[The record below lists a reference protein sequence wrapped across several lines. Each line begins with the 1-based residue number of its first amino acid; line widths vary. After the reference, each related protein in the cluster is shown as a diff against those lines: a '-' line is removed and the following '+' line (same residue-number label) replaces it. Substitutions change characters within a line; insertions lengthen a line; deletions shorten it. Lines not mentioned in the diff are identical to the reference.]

1 MTIRTADAAKA
12 FISGCAGKTLSE
24 DEIAF
29 FRDERPWGLILFRRN
44 IGTPEEVCDLVARFR
59 DLLGDP
65 DRPVLIDQ
73 EGGRVQRIGPPH
85 VRRRP
90 PARHA
95 GLLFAEDEAA
105 GRRMAWLQ
113 ARLIAA
119 DLADLGITIDA
130 VPVLDLATQE
140 THQAIGDR
148 SYGSDPGMVTILG
161 AAAAEGLAAG
171 GLLPVMKHMPGHGRA
186 VVDSHYALPI
196 VKASLSTLMRTD
208 FAPFQALAALP
219 MAMTAH
225 IVFEAI
231 DPARAATIS
240 PIVIEEVIRGR
251 IGFGGLLMSDDL
263 SMKALGGEIGD
274 RAAAVRDAGCDI
286 VLHCNGVFDEM
297 RAVAA
302 AVDGLA
308 GRAAERAS
316 AALSRRQAA
325 QFLDRDAAEAEFA
338 VLAERSASLSPSPG
352 G

>member
-1 MTIRTADAAKA
+1 MTAQTADTAKA
-12 FISGCAGKTLSE
+12 FISGCAGKALTE

-44 IGTPEEVCDLVARFR
+44 IGTPEEVCDLVANFR
-59 DLLGDP
+59 DILGDP

-73 EGGRVQRIGPPH
+73 EGGRVQRIAPPH
-85 VRRRP
+85 WKSRP
-90 PARHA
+90 AARYA
-95 GLLFAEDEAA
+95 GLLFGEDEAA

-119 DLADLGITIDA
+119 DLADLGINCDA
-130 VPVLDLATQE
+130 LPVLDVATHE

-148 SYGSDPGMVTILG
+148 SYGSEPGMVALLG

-171 GLLPVMKHMPGHGRA
+171 GVLPIMKHMPGHGRA
-186 VVDSHYALPI
+186 VVDSHHALPV
-196 VKASLSTLMRTD
+196 VKASLSTLVKTD
-208 FAPFQALAALP
+208 FAPFHALADLP

-231 DPARAATIS
+231 DPARPATIS
-240 PIVIEEVIRGR
+240 PVVIEEVIRRR

-274 RAAAVRDAGCDI
+274 RAAAVLGAGCDI

-297 RAVAA
+297 RQVAA
-302 AVDGLA
+302 AVHALSGRSA
-308 GRAAERAS
+308 ERAAE
-316 AALSRRQAA
+316 ALARRMPAHP
-325 QFLDRDAAEAEFA
+325 LDREGAEAEFA
-338 VLAERSASLSPSPG
+338 ILAERSGWVPPSS
-352 G
+352 